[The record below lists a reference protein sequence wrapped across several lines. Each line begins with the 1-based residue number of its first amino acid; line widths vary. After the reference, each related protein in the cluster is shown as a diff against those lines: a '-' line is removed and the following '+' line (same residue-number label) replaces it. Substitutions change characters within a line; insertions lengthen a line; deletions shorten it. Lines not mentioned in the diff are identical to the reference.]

1 MKKRDMKRKDIL
13 SKIEETFNKIYQFTD
28 RMGDEALNILDE
40 HVTRYNLD
48 NEYTICLEAQIDE
61 YDPTNLSK
69 DTLSCL
75 LDAHLD
81 ALADLRCE

>member
-1 MKKRDMKRKDIL
+1 MTKTKMTRSNL
-13 SKIEETFNKIYQFTD
+13 LEQIETAYHKIYQFTD
-28 RMGDEALNILDE
+28 RMGDEALNVLDH
-40 HVTRYNLD
+40 HVTAYNLD

-61 YDPTNLSK
+61 YDPVNLSK

>member
-1 MKKRDMKRKDIL
+1 MTRKEIL
-13 SKIEETFNKIYQFTD
+13 SKIEETYNKIYAFTD
-28 RMGDEALNILDE
+28 RMDDDALNVLDD
-40 HVTRYNLD
+40 HTDRYNLAD
-48 NEYTICLEAQIDE
+48 EDAILMEAICDD

-75 LDAHLD
+75 LDAYKD

>member
-1 MKKRDMKRKDIL
+1 MTRANLL

-28 RMGDEALNILDE
+28 RMGDEALNVLDE
-40 HVTRYNLD
+40 YVTKYNLD

-61 YDPTNLSK
+61 VDPVNLSK
-69 DTLSCL
+69 DTLSYL

-81 ALADLRCE
+81 ALSDLRCE

>member
-1 MKKRDMKRKDIL
+1 MTRANLL

-28 RMGDEALNILDE
+28 RLGDEALNVLDH
-40 HVTRYNLD
+40 HVTAYNLD

-61 YDPTNLSK
+61 YDPINLSDTNLK
-69 DTLSCL
+69 GL
-75 LDAHLD
+75 LRAHLE

>member
-1 MKKRDMKRKDIL
+1 MTRANLL

-28 RMGDEALNILDE
+28 RMGDEALNVLDK
-40 HVTRYNLD
+40 HVTAYNLD

-61 YDPTNLSK
+61 ADPVNLSK
-69 DTLSCL
+69 DTLSNL

-81 ALADLRCE
+81 ALSDLRCE

>member
-1 MKKRDMKRKDIL
+1 MKRKDIL
-13 SKIEETFNKIYQFTD
+13 SKIEETYNKIYAFTD
-28 RMGDEALNILDE
+28 RMGDQALNVLDE
-40 HVTRYNLD
+40 HTDRYNLAD
-48 NEYTICLEAQIDE
+48 EDAILMEALVDE

-75 LDAHLD
+75 LDAYKD

>member
-1 MKKRDMKRKDIL
+1 MTRANLL
-13 SKIEETFNKIYQFTD
+13 SKIEEAFNKIYQFTD
-28 RMGDEALNILDE
+28 RMGDEALNVLDK
-40 HVTRYNLD
+40 HVTAYNLD

-61 YDPTNLSK
+61 ADPVNLSK
-69 DTLSCL
+69 DTLSYL

>member
-1 MKKRDMKRKDIL
+1 MTRANLL

-28 RMGDEALNILDE
+28 RLGDEALNVLDH
-40 HVTRYNLD
+40 HVTAYNLD

-61 YDPTNLSK
+61 YDPINLSK
-69 DTLSCL
+69 DTLSYL

>member
-1 MKKRDMKRKDIL
+1 MTRANLL

-28 RMGDEALNILDE
+28 RMGDEALEVLDQ
-40 HVTRYNLD
+40 HTDRYNLAD
-48 NEYTICLEAQIDE
+48 EDAILMEALVDE
-61 YDPTNLSK
+61 YDPVNLSK

-75 LDAHLD
+75 LDAYKD

>member
-1 MKKRDMKRKDIL
+1 MKRKEIL
-13 SKIEETFNKIYQFTD
+13 ELIDEMYNKIYQFTD
-28 RMGDEALNILDE
+28 RMGDEALNVLDE

-48 NEYTICLEAQIDE
+48 DEYSILIEALCDD

-75 LDAHLD
+75 LDVHKD

>member
-1 MKKRDMKRKDIL
+1 MTRANLL

-28 RMGDEALNILDE
+28 RMGDEALNVLDE
-40 HVTRYNLD
+40 HTDRYNLS
-48 NEYTICLEAQIDE
+48 NEDSILMEALCDGE
-61 YDPTNLSK
+61 DPSSLSK

-75 LDAHLD
+75 LDAYNE